1 MRELGTF
8 TPPTIAGP
16 SRDQSRG
23 TFAGMGAGNVAAVI
37 SKAPLEVSQVNGRA
51 AQGLGSLTHR
61 PANESTECRERSLT
75 AQSVGR
81 FRP

>member
-8 TPPTIAGP
+8 MPPTIAGP

-37 SKAPLEVSQVNGRA
+37 SKAPPWR
-51 AQGLGSLTHR
+51 
-61 PANESTECRERSLT
+61 CRK
-75 AQSVGR
+75 
-81 FRP
+81 